1 MSISASFWIRGGR
14 VLARSHG
21 EWRLA
26 RTDVQVSGDR
36 IAKVLNDPPPAPLQD
51 GDLDATGLLVIPGLI
66 NAHVHSNDDFLRG
79 RVDKLPLEIY
89 MLMAVPVTGVADFDA
104 EDLEVRTLLG
114 AAEGLRT
121 GTTCFLDD
129 CYHIDRLRPESIAA
143 VLGSYDKIGMRA
155 WVTANLSDKPMPD
168 TVPYVR
174 EHLLTGQYEEITRSR
189 LPPGEALA
197 YCEQAIRDRNNTAT
211 RVKVAMAASGP
222 QRCTDAFLQQIWEIV
237 ERYQVPCVSHVLETR
252 IQAMTGDIFYGE
264 TLVAHMARLG
274 CLTPRTVI
282 AHGVWVTDSDIEAI
296 AQSGASVVHNPTSNL
311 RLGSGVAPIA
321 KMLRSGV
328 NVALGADGMTS
339 NDAQNLFLEMR
350 LAGCLHNIKGE
361 HYGDWIGAKEAFT
374 MGTCGG
380 ARAVGMEAELGAVA
394 EGKLADLTLLDQDSF
409 AYVPINDPVQNIVF
423 SEYGQSVRH
432 VLVGGEVV
440 VRDRRLTRINEDDL
454 YARGREAAER
464 FFTNNATAFQ
474 RIPEF
479 LPAFE
484 AAYQQAWATEYRRDR
499 WLPRE

>member
-1 MSISASFWIRGGR
+1 MSPSASFWIRGGR
-14 VLARSHG
+14 VLARRG
-21 EWRLA
+21 QWQLDRA
-26 RTDVQVSGDR
+26 DVQVSGDR
-36 IAKVLNDPPPAPLQD
+36 IVKVLANPAPAPLQD

-89 MLMAVPVTGVADFDA
+89 MLMAVPVTGVVEFDA
-104 EDLEVRTLLG
+104 QDLEVRTLLG

-143 VLGSYDKIGMRA
+143 VLGAYEKIGMRA

-174 EHLLTGQYEEITRSR
+174 DHLAAGQYEEIAASR
-189 LPPGEALA
+189 VPAGEALG
-197 YCEQAIRDRNNTAT
+197 YCEQAIRDRNSIDS

-222 QRCTDAFLQQIWEIV
+222 QRCTDTFLQQIWEIV
-237 ERYQVPCVSHVLETR
+237 ERYQVPCVCHVLETR
-252 IQAMTGDIFYGE
+252 IQAITGDLFYGE
-264 TLVAHMARLG
+264 TLVAHMAQLG
-274 CLTPRTVI
+274 CLTPRTVM

-296 AQSGASVVHNPTSNL
+296 AHSGASVVHNPTSNL

-361 HYGDWIGAKEAFT
+361 HYEDWIGAQEAFT

-380 ARAVGMEAELGAVA
+380 ARAVGMVAELGEVA
-394 EGKLADLTLLDQDSF
+394 AGKLADLTLLDQDSF

-432 VLVGGEVV
+432 VLVGGELV
-440 VRDRRLTRINEDDL
+440 VRDRRLTRLNEDQL

-484 AAYQQAWATEYRRDR
+484 AAYRQAWATDYRRDR